1 MARKT
6 TKKEAAPAVSAV
18 KVETAKVEEKAAE
31 VAAAPVEAPKKE
43 EKKPVVKKAVQ
54 PAEKKEAAKK
64 APKKETAPKK
74 VADKK
79 EKPAGD
85 TIQIQFG
92 EDSNYSP
99 AEIIEK
105 CKEAYKNGG
114 RKRISSFDVFVN
126 VAERKAYYVANG
138 KPEGAYIDL

>member
-43 EKKPVVKKAVQ
+43 EKKPVVKKAAQ

-64 APKKETAPKK
+64 APKKT
-74 VADKK
+74 ADKK
-79 EKPAGD
+79 DAKPAGD